1 MSRRAAFLVIA
12 LVAWVSGSSL
22 GALSG
27 TVTARAQSSG
37 VVVGKAHAGFTPSL
51 TGSKPVVILAIGSGA
66 RPGENVMRSLGDSL
80 HLIFLN
86 PAKKRAVLVG
96 VPRDAYLPIPGRG
109 TGKINSSMVYG
120 GPELLVQTMEQ
131 NFGVTIDYWA
141 LTTFWGFTAMIDT
154 VGGLTVDVPFPMV
167 DPYSKA
173 DFEPGVQK
181 LSGDEALAFSR
192 DRHSLQQGDFGRQEN
207 GGRLILASLAQFKK
221 RFAGDKGQLFTW
233 LGAGMRNIETDLPLA
248 EVMALAFT
256 ASKVPPARVQN
267 VVLPGGSTSLGGLS
281 VVTLDMARAR
291 AIVADAKIDGM
302 LYKKNV
308 PPSPTAGE

>member
-1 MSRRAAFLVIA
+1 MRRRAAFLVVA
-12 LVAWVSGSSL
+12 LVAWVLGSSL

-27 TVTARAQSSG
+27 TQGVRAQSSG
-37 VVVGKAHAGFTPSL
+37 VVVGKAHAGYTPSL

-66 RPGENVMRSLGDSL
+66 REGENVMRSLGDSL

-96 VPRDAYLPIPGRG
+96 VPRDSYMPIPGRG
-109 TGKINSSMVYG
+109 SGKINSSMVSG

-141 LTTFWGFTAMIDT
+141 LTTFWGFTDMIND

-167 DPYSKA
+167 DSYSRT
-173 DFEPGVQK
+173 DFAPGVQK
-181 LSGDEALAFSR
+181 LSGPEALAFSR
-192 DRHSLQQGDFGRQEN
+192 DRHSLKQGDFGRQEN
-207 GGRLILASLAQFKK
+207 GGRLMLAALAQFQKQF
-221 RFAGDKGQLFTW
+221 RADQARLLTW
-233 LGAGMRNIETDLPLA
+233 LGAGMRNIETEMPLS
-248 EVMALAFT
+248 EVMSLAYT
-256 ASKVPPARVQN
+256 ASKVPAKKVQN
-267 VVLPGGSTSLGGLS
+267 VVLPGGVGMVGGMS

-291 AIVADAKIDGM
+291 AIVADAEKDAT
-302 LYKKNV
+302 LVRKNV